1 MGLIPLGILSSA
13 GSQLSGTY
21 ELIESQILGTAA
33 TSVTFSGL
41 ATYAN
46 TYEHLQIRMSVRS
59 NRSGFTSDTVYL
71 RFNADTASNYSLHL
85 LDANGSSVRSAA
97 AANQT
102 GAYIQESMPAALATA
117 NVFYPAITDILDP
130 FSTSKYKTIRTLSGG
145 QGGASVISLSSG
157 NWRSTS
163 AVTSVTLYSTTSSNL
178 SVGSRFSLYGI
189 R

>member
-13 GSQLSGTY
+13 GGGFGTY

-41 ATYAN
+41 ATYAD

-71 RFNADTASNYSLHL
+71 RFNNDTTTNYNVHL
-85 LDANGSSVRSAA
+85 LSGDGSTVVSAA
-97 AANQT
+97 GTNFT

-117 NVFYPAITDILDP
+117 NVYYPAVTDILDP
-130 FSTSKYKTIRTLSGG
+130 FSTIKNKTIKTLSGG
-145 QGGASVISLSSG
+145 QGGANAITLGSG
-157 NWRSTS
+157 AWRSTAS
-163 AVTSVTLYSTTSSNL
+163 VTSITIYSTTSSNL
-178 SVGSRFSLYGI
+178 SVGSRFSIYGI